1 MIIDCHTHIFPKSI
15 RECRE
20 SHFPGEPAFQLL
32 YRSPKAKLAGARD
45 LVETMDRNAVEK
57 SIVFGFPWA
66 TLETVKRHND
76 YIAAAVQRYPDRLI
90 GLCCLDPLHP
100 EAPAEAKRCLAAGF
114 RGVGELAFYRS
125 GIDENVLR
133 SLTPI
138 MELCRNRKIPVMI
151 HTNEPVGHHYPG
163 KSPNTLSQIFQ
174 LVQSFP
180 DNTMILAHWG
190 GGLFFFNLLKKEL
203 KESLANVYFDTAASP
218 FLYDSGI
225 YRAAISIIGVEKILF
240 GSDFPLLSPSRY
252 VNEMRDA
259 GLSAAEIA
267 AICGLNALKLFG
279 M

>member
-1 MIIDCHTHIFPKSI
+1 MIVDCHTHIFPKSI

-20 SHFPGEPAFQLL
+20 TYFAGEPAFELL

-45 LVETMDRNAVEK
+45 LIETMDRNAVEK
-57 SIVFGFPWA
+57 SIVFGFPWT
-66 TLETVKRHND
+66 TLDTVKLHNN

-100 EAPAEAKRCLAAGF
+100 EARAEAKRCLAAGL

-125 GIDENVLR
+125 GIDENALK
-133 SLTPI
+133 SLAPV
-138 MELCRNRKIPVMI
+138 MELCRNQRIPVMI

-163 KSPNTLSQIFQ
+163 KSPNTLSQIFR
-174 LVQSFP
+174 LVQTFP
-180 DNTMILAHWG
+180 DNKMILAHWG

-225 YRAAISIIGVEKILF
+225 YRTAINIIGIEKIIF

-259 GLSAAEIA
+259 GLSAQEIA
-267 AICGLNALKLFG
+267 AICGLNARKLFEI
-279 M
+279 

>member
-1 MIIDCHTHIFPKSI
+1 MIVDCHTHIFPTSI

-20 SHFPGEPAFQLL
+20 TYFAGEPAFELL

-57 SIVFGFPWA
+57 SIVFGFPWT
-66 TLETVKRHND
+66 TLDTVKLHND

-100 EAPAEAKRCLAAGF
+100 EARTEAKRCLAAGL

-125 GIDENVLR
+125 GIDENALK
-133 SLTPI
+133 SLAPV
-138 MELCRNRKIPVMI
+138 MELCRNQRIPVMI

-163 KSPNTLSQIFQ
+163 KSPNTLSQIFR
-174 LVQSFP
+174 LVQTFP
-180 DNTMILAHWG
+180 DNKMILAHWG

-225 YRAAISIIGVEKILF
+225 YRTAINIIGIEKIIF

-259 GLSAAEIA
+259 GLSAQEIA
-267 AICGLNALKLFG
+267 AICGVNARKLFEI
-279 M
+279 